1 MRVLVLAAFALA
13 ACNDDNDRLAS
24 LESNTGDLTAIR
36 AELAAL
42 RAEVGAMPVMPDVKP
57 LADRLTALEAQV
69 AKLSEARKVPHLV
82 SRDTGVDYG
91 VSVDG
96 ALAAW
101 NEELG
106 AVVDYSP
113 PQDTFFS
120 KPDCQGDPLLNPNTG
135 IYYRFPR
142 LLFDPA
148 GRLMRAT
155 STARVN
161 ATNGSRLGTDKQC
174 TNFENV
180 NGFPGVYAK
189 SSTPFVVADDLSIE
203 PR

>member
-1 MRVLVLAAFALA
+1 MYFTPTTRRNPFSIATCSSGICASINTFSSLPEILMRVLVLAAFALA

-96 ALAAW
+96 ALAGRWRGRDLRAHSSW
-101 NEELG
+101 H
-106 AVVDYSP
+106 V
-113 PQDTFFS
+113 
-120 KPDCQGDPLLNPNTG
+120 
-135 IYYRFPR
+135 RHR
-142 LLFDPA
+142 L
-148 GRLMRAT
+148 
-155 STARVN
+155 
-161 ATNGSRLGTDKQC
+161 
-174 TNFENV
+174 
-180 NGFPGVYAK
+180 
-189 SSTPFVVADDLSIE
+189 
-203 PR
+203 